1 MNTWE
6 ARHNVQKFVFQT
18 YEKIKYKSKKYDD
31 LFCIMKLGV
40 LGLAIVVFGMMYIVY
55 VTKAS
60 TRGYFYRVEATKL
73 AQVKFEYNLT
83 NLKVME
89 HKERLW
95 SAISFSNSPTQSVK
109 VNSQVVKVPVNQKV
123 AYNK

>member
-1 MNTWE
+1 
-6 ARHNVQKFVFQT
+6 V
-18 YEKIKYKSKKYDD
+18 
-31 LFCIMKLGV
+31 
-40 LGLAIVVFGMMYIVY
+40 AIVLFGMMYIVY

-95 SAISFSNSPTQSVK
+95 STVSFSDSPTQSVK
-109 VNSQVVKVPVNQKV
+109 VNSQVVKIPINQKV
-123 AYNK
+123 AYNR